1 MVNWLVVGIGDITTR
16 RVIPAI
22 LAEPRSKLVGIVTR
36 DARKAEA
43 YGVPAWNDLKDG
55 LAAADAVYIATPVF
69 LHASQTILSLCA
81 GKNVLCEKPMGMNY
95 AEACSM
101 EQAAREADRV
111 LGIAYYRRLY
121 PKVERARELMESGA
135 IGRPVF
141 AEATSHDWVNPV
153 GGHRSWLADPKTAG
167 GGPLYDIASH
177 RIDLMNYFFG
187 APRRACGSLSTL
199 VQPVPVEDNA
209 SVLIDY
215 ENGARGFLDVRWHSR
230 VVRDEFRIRGT
241 DGEIDLSP
249 LNGDSLV
256 FPGGREAIRAPENLH
271 YPCVHDFV
279 CAVLDRT
286 ALRSSGSSAM
296 ATDWV
301 TEQVVNCDNC
311 EEGFQ
316 RLSAP

>member
-1 MVNWLVVGIGDITTR
+1 MVRWLVVGIGDITTK

-22 LAEPRSKLVGIVTR
+22 LSEPRSKLVGIVTR

-43 YGVPAWNDLKDG
+43 YGVPAWNDLQDG
-55 LAAADAVYIATPVF
+55 LAGADAVYVATPVF
-69 LHASQTILSLCA
+69 LHASQTILCLRA
-81 GKNVLCEKPMGMNY
+81 GKHVLCEKPMGMNY

-101 EQAAREADRV
+101 ERAAREADRV

-121 PKVERARELMESGA
+121 PKVERARALIESGA

-141 AEATSHDWVNPV
+141 AEATAHDWFNPV
-153 GGHRSWLADPKTAG
+153 GGHRSWLADPKMAG

-187 APRRACGSLSTL
+187 APRRACGYLSTL

-215 ENGARGFLDVRWHSR
+215 ENGERGFLDVRWHSR
-230 VVRDEFRIRGT
+230 VARDEFRIRGT

-279 CAVLDRT
+279 CAVLDGT
-286 ALRSSGSSAM
+286 DLRSSGASAM

-301 TEQVVNCDNC
+301 TEQVVNRGN
-311 EEGFQ
+311 
-316 RLSAP
+316 